1 MNQIKT
7 TSNLYEDVHQSK
19 SGSFRDKI
27 STVDSSGKRAW
38 IYPKKPKGKL
48 YNYRRIVAIILLT
61 LLFIGPFIKYKGEPF
76 MLFNVFER
84 KFILF
89 GQLFWP
95 QDFHLIVL
103 SLITFIVFIILFT
116 VIFGRI
122 FCGWIC
128 PQTIFMEFVFRQIE
142 YLIEGNFN
150 KQKKLARQAWNFEKI
165 RKKTLKH
172 LIFYAIAFAI
182 SNTFLA
188 YIVGIDRLKELVET
202 GPMAN
207 LTSFIA
213 IILFSGVFYFV
224 FAFFRE
230 QVCLIA
236 CPYGRLQGVLLD
248 SKSIVVAYDY
258 KRGEPRGRYN
268 TLENRAETNKGD
280 CIDCKNCLTVCPT
293 GIDIRNGTQLEC
305 INCTACI
312 DACDSIMERVGFP
325 KGLIRYDSEKGIS
338 EGIRK
343 IFNGRSI
350 AYSAVLVVLL
360 LVVGTLFSLRS
371 DVEATILR
379 VPATLFQEYGPN
391 QLSNVY
397 KVQLVNKTRNN
408 LPVQLKLVSHKG
420 EIKIMGDPIV
430 LEGGKIKEANFLVI
444 LDKESITASNTRI
457 VIEVKSGDKLLSR
470 YKTTFIGPNRLD
482 EKN

>member
-1 MNQIKT
+1 MNQNST
-7 TSNLYEDVHQSK
+7 NPNLDEDISHPE

-27 STVDSSGKRAW
+27 STVDSKGKRAW
-38 IYPKKPKGKL
+38 VYPKKPKGKL
-48 YNYRRIVAIILLT
+48 YNYRWIVAIILLA
-61 LLFIGPFIKYKGEPF
+61 LLFAGPFIKYKGEPF
-76 MLFNVFER
+76 MLFNIFER

-95 QDFHLIVL
+95 QDFHLVVL

-116 VIFGRI
+116 VIFGRV
-122 FCGWIC
+122 FCGWAC

-142 YLIEGNFN
+142 YLIEGDYH
-150 KQKKLARQAWNFEKI
+150 KQKKLDRQAWNFEKI
-165 RKKTLKH
+165 WKKSLKH
-172 LIFYAIAFAI
+172 LIFYAIAFVI

-188 YIVGIDRLKELVET
+188 YIVGIERLKELVET

-213 IILFSGVFYFV
+213 IILFSGVFYFI

-258 KRGEPRGRYN
+258 KRGEPKGKHN
-268 TLENRAETNKGD
+268 PLENRTETNKGD
-280 CIDCKNCLTVCPT
+280 CIDCKSCITVCPT

-312 DACDSIMERVGFP
+312 DACDTIMDRVGLP

-338 EGIRK
+338 EGIRR
-343 IFNGRSI
+343 IFNGRTI
-350 AYSAVLVVLL
+350 AYSAVLTILL

-371 DVEATILR
+371 DVEATISR

-397 KVQLVNKTRNN
+397 KVQLVNKTRHD
-408 LPVQLKLVSHKG
+408 LPVQLDLVSHEG
-420 EIKIMGDPIV
+420 EIKIMGDPILV
-430 LEGGKIKEANFLVI
+430 EGGKIKEANFLVI
-444 LDKESITASNTRI
+444 IDRALLEASNTRI
-457 VIEVKSGDKLLSR
+457 VIEVRSGEKLLSN

-482 EKN
+482 QNN